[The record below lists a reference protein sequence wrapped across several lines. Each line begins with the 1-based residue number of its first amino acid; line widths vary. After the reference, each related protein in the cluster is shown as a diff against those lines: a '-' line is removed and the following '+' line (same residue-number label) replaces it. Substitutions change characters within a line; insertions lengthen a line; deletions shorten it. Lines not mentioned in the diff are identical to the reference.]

1 MDFSQLPPPRDP
13 IGQMGAPYNSL
24 QIGTFVSFVVTY
36 FMATFFLAC
45 RYFQALKL
53 IKNIEIDLIILTVC
67 YGLALAYFITMVG
80 LMDYGWARH
89 MPEIIASNYLNLL
102 EFNNKL
108 LPNTLIY
115 LITPAVTKM
124 AMLTVLFRI
133 NPSVRYRICVGVV
146 GGCIFAYT
154 FVLTFL
160 TGGPCT
166 PLKGDET
173 IKCLMN
179 VAVAQSVLNIAS
191 DIAVILLPIPTIIN
205 LQLSFKQKLSVG
217 AILGLGS
224 AVVICSIARL
234 PYSISLQTSQDLS
247 WEEGILGI
255 WSIVE
260 INIGIVCGC
269 AMRLKKLIV
278 AYLPKMGWNSSHKKS
293 TPYGSHSWGGTTAA
307 GSKGGNKTFDE
318 ANGTKGD
325 YQLHSVQKGSVEA
338 GGSTDKILD

>member
-1 MDFSQLPPPRDP
+1 MDPSLLPEPTQD
-13 IGQMGAPYNSL
+13 IGQLGAPYNDL
-24 QIGTFVSFVVTY
+24 QIGTMVAFGITY

-45 RYFQALKL
+45 RYFQA
-53 IKNIEIDLIILTVC
+53 IKIVKNVEIDLIILTLC
-67 YGLALAYFITMVG
+67 YGLALAYFITMVK

-89 MPEIIASNYLNLL
+89 MTEIFASNWMNLL

-115 LITPAVTKM
+115 LITPAVTKI
-124 AMLTVLFRI
+124 AMLTVLFKI
-133 NPSVRYRICVGVV
+133 NPSATYRICVVVIGV
-146 GGCIFAYT
+146 CIFAYT
-154 FVLTFL
+154 LVLTYL

-179 VAVAQSVLNIAS
+179 VAISQSVLNIAS
-191 DIAVILLPIPTIIN
+191 DIAVILLPIPTIIS

-217 AILGLGS
+217 GILALGS

-234 PYSISLQTSQDLS
+234 PYSISLGSSDDLS

-260 INIGIVCGC
+260 VNIGIVCGC
-269 AMRLKKLIV
+269 AMRLKKLV
-278 AYLPKMGWNSSHKKS
+278 TAYLPRMGWNSSQKKS
-293 TPYGSHSWGGTTAA
+293 TPYGSSWGGTTAT

-318 ANGTKGD
+318 ANGLKGD
-325 YQLHSVQKGSVEA
+325 YQLHSVQKGGLEA
-338 GGSTDKILD
+338 GSTDTILK

>member
-1 MDFSQLPPPRDP
+1 MDPSLLPEPTEP
-13 IGQMGAPYNSL
+13 IGQLGAPYNDL
-24 QIGTFVSFVVTY
+24 QIGTMVAFGITY

-45 RYFQALKL
+45 RYFQAIKL
-53 IKNIEIDLIILTVC
+53 VKNIEIDLIILTLC
-67 YGLALAYFITMVG
+67 YGLALAYFITMLK

-89 MPEIIASNYLNLL
+89 MPEIFASNWMNLL
-102 EFNNKL
+102 EFNSKL

-124 AMLTVLFRI
+124 AMLTILFKI
-133 NPSVRYRICVGVV
+133 NPSFKYRMCVAAV

-154 FVLTFL
+154 LVLTYL

-179 VAVAQSVLNIAS
+179 VAISQSVLNIAS
-191 DIAVILLPIPTIIN
+191 DIAVILLPIPTIVN
-205 LQLSFKQKLSVG
+205 LHLNFKQKLSVG

-234 PYSISLQTSQDLS
+234 PYSISLGSSEDLS

-260 INIGIVCGC
+260 INIGIACGC
-269 AMRLKKLIV
+269 AMRLKKLV
-278 AYLPKMGWNSSHKKS
+278 TSYLPKMGWNSSQKKS
-293 TPYGSHSWGGTTAA
+293 TPYNSNSWGGTTAM
-307 GSKGGNKTFDE
+307 GSKSGNKTFDGT
-318 ANGTKGD
+318 NGTKGG
-325 YQLHSVQKGSVEA
+325 YQLHSVQKGSVDP
-338 GGSTDKILD
+338 GSTDTIS

>member
-1 MDFSQLPPPRDP
+1 MDPSLLPPPTEP
-13 IGQMGAPYNSL
+13 IGQLGFPYNDL
-24 QIGTFVSFVVTY
+24 QIGTIVAFAVTY
-36 FMATFFLAC
+36 FMATFFLVC
-45 RYFQALKL
+45 RYFQAIKL
-53 IKNIEIDLIILTVC
+53 VKNIELDLIILTLC
-67 YGLALAYFITMVG
+67 YGLALAYFVTMLK

-89 MPEIIASNYLNLL
+89 MTEIFASNWQNLL
-102 EFNNKL
+102 EFNSKL

-115 LITPAVTKM
+115 LLTPAVTKM
-124 AMLTVLFRI
+124 AMLTVLFKI
-133 NPSVRYRICVGVV
+133 NPSVRYRICVAVV
-146 GGCIFAYT
+146 GMCIFAYT
-154 FVLTFL
+154 LVLTYL

-191 DIAVILLPIPTIIN
+191 DIAVILLPIPTIIS

-234 PYSISLQTSQDLS
+234 PYSISLGTSEDLS

-260 INIGIVCGC
+260 VNIGIACGC
-269 AMRLKKLIV
+269 AMRLKKLVV
-278 AYLPKMGWNSSHKKS
+278 AYLPRMGWNSSQKKS

-307 GSKGGNKTFDE
+307 GSKGGKKTFDE

-338 GGSTDKILD
+338 GSTDKILD